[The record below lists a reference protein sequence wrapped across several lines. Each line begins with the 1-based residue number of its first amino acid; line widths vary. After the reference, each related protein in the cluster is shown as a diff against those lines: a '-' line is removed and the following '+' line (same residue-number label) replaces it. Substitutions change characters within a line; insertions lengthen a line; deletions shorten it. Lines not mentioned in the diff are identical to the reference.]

1 MIIKLKKIPILM
13 KSSLKINRR
22 LANLKCL
29 KRTHILLQVDTY
41 IRVTIEQTIIYKIGI
56 KGNSG
61 RESVV

>member
-1 MIIKLKKIPILM
+1 M

-56 KGNSG
+56 KGNSN